1 MFSRLNEVEVHNFH
15 SLCSAIYTDYGDP
28 YLGIGL
34 ERCRYQGRDVAV
46 IVNRYLRDG
55 IYVTQPIAVL
65 ADAKIQMQLESMGEP
80 I

>member
-1 MFSRLNEVEVHNFH
+1 MFEALNEIEVHNFH
-15 SLCSAIYTDYGDP
+15 SLCRGINIDYGDP

-46 IVNRYLRDG
+46 IVNRYLQG
-55 IYVTQPIAVL
+55 GMYITQPIAVL
-65 ADAKIQMQLESMGEP
+65 ADAKIQVQLETMGEP